1 MNGPRPSLS
10 RQAGGVLAALFAA
23 TLLGWAPIFGKMA
36 YRAGVEPYTLVALR
50 TLLAAML
57 LWVFYLARW
66 RAWLRIGWRD
76 LLGCIGMGVVNGLG
90 SLAYYTGLQRLE
102 ASLAS
107 LLNALYPVWVFI
119 FLSSSGHEITR
130 KAVARLVLVLVGLY
144 LVTGAGFS
152 RPDSLGVM
160 LMLASAAAYG
170 WHLVLGQWVLADV
183 PARTVTIYV
192 LTTMAVVVGVA
203 RVSSPLTGI
212 SDGRALDPITC
223 ACAGTGSAPGWEAIV
238 GLAVVTAL
246 SRLLMFTGLGRLG
259 GAQAALLGIM
269 ELVTTLLV
277 AFVVLSERMSTLQW
291 VGAVILAISVLMMQR
306 EKAAAASGDV

>member
-1 MNGPRPSLS
+1 MSKALMNGSRRSLS
-10 RQAGGVLAALFAA
+10 HQAGGVVAALFAA

-57 LWVFYLARW
+57 LWIFYLARW
-66 RAWLRIGWRD
+66 RASLRIGWRD

-90 SLAYYTGLQRLE
+90 SLAYYTGLQRLD

-119 FLSSSGHEITR
+119 FLSSSGHAITR
-130 KAVARLVLVLVGLY
+130 MAVARLVLVLVGLY
-144 LVTGAGFS
+144 LVTGGGVS

-183 PARTVTIYV
+183 PARTVTVYV
-192 LTTMAVVVGVA
+192 LTTMAAVVGVA
-203 RVSSPLTGI
+203 RASSGH
-212 SDGRALDPITC
+212 ALEPITC
-223 ACAGTGSAPGWEAIV
+223 ACAGTGSAPGWEAIL

-277 AFVVLSERMSTLQW
+277 AFVVLSERMSMLQW
-291 VGAVILAISVLMMQR
+291 VGAVILAISVLLMQR
-306 EKAAAASGDV
+306 EKANLSPGGDL

>member
-1 MNGPRPSLS
+1 MNGPRRSLS
-10 RQAGGVLAALFAA
+10 HQAGGVLAALLAA
-23 TLLGWAPIFGKMA
+23 ALLGWAPIFGKMA
-36 YRAGVEPYTLVALR
+36 YRAQVEPYTLVALR
-50 TLLAAML
+50 TLLAVML
-57 LWVFYLARW
+57 LWAFYLARW
-66 RAWLRIGWRD
+66 RASLRIGWRD
-76 LLGCIGMGVVNGLG
+76 LLGCIGMGVVNGVG
-90 SLAYYTGLQRLE
+90 SLLYYTGLQRLE

-107 LLNALYPVWVFI
+107 LLYALYPVWVFI

-130 KAVARLVLVLVGLY
+130 MALVRLLLVLVGLY

-183 PARTVTIYV
+183 PARTVTLYV
-192 LTTMAVVVGVA
+192 LTTMAAVVGVA
-203 RVSSPLTGI
+203 RVTS
-212 SDGRALDPITC
+212 GRALEPI
-223 ACAGTGSAPGWEAIV
+223 SAPGWEAIL

-259 GAQAALLGIM
+259 SAQAALLGIM

-277 AFVVLSERMSTLQW
+277 AFAVLSERLSTLQW
-291 VGAVILAISVLMMQR
+291 IGAVILAISVLLMQR
-306 EKAAAASGDV
+306 EKADLADAQLPG

>member
-1 MNGPRPSLS
+1 MNSPRRSLS
-10 RQAGGVLAALFAA
+10 HQAGGVLAALFAA

-66 RAWLRIGWRD
+66 RSSLRIGWRD
-76 LLGCIGMGVVNGLG
+76 LLGCIGMGVVNGVG

-107 LLNALYPVWVFI
+107 LLYALYPVWVFI

-130 KAVARLVLVLVGLY
+130 MALVRLVLVLVGLY

-183 PARTVTIYV
+183 PARTVTVYV
-192 LTTMAVVVGVA
+192 LTTMAAVVGVA
-203 RVSSPLTGI
+203 RVAS
-212 SDGRALDPITC
+212 GRALEPI
-223 ACAGTGSAPGWEAIV
+223 SAPGWEAIL

-259 GAQAALLGIM
+259 SAQAALLGIM

-277 AFVVLSERMSTLQW
+277 AFAVLSERLSTLQW
-291 VGAVILAISVLMMQR
+291 IGAAILAMSVLLMQR
-306 EKAAAASGDV
+306 EKADLADAQLPG

>member
-1 MNGPRPSLS
+1 MNGPRRSLS
-10 RQAGGVLAALFAA
+10 HQAGGVLAALFAA

-36 YRAGVEPYTLVALR
+36 YRSGVEPYTLVALR

-66 RAWLRIGWRD
+66 RASLRIGWRD
-76 LLGCIGMGVVNGLG
+76 LLGCIGMGVVNGVG

-130 KAVARLVLVLVGLY
+130 MAVARLVLVLVGLY
-144 LVTGAGFS
+144 LVTGAGLS

-183 PARTVTIYV
+183 PARTVTVYV
-192 LTTMAVVVGVA
+192 LTTMAAVVGVA
-203 RVSSPLTGI
+203 RVAS
-212 SDGRALDPITC
+212 GRALDPI
-223 ACAGTGSAPGWEAIV
+223 SAPGWEAIL
-238 GLAVVTAL
+238 GLAIVTAL

-291 VGAVILAISVLMMQR
+291 IGAVILAISVLLMQR
-306 EKAAAASGDV
+306 EKADLADAQLPG